1 MYHSVLIAIT
11 SLFLSVNISMAQSIE
26 GQWKTIDDETG
37 KAKSVVDVKLK
48 DGKLYGEIIKL
59 YRNTDED
66 QDPICEE
73 CTDHR
78 KGKKVIGMTIITALE
93 KDGIEWEADDA
104 ILDPNN
110 GKIYDCKVWVD
121 EDNSDI
127 LNVRGYIG
135 FVYRTQNWQRVR

>member
-1 MYHSVLIAIT
+1 MYKVFLLVIT
-11 SLFLSVNISMAQSIE
+11 SLFLSVNVSVAQSIE

-59 YRNTDED
+59 YRSPEED
-66 QDPICEE
+66 QDPVCEE

-93 KDGIEWEADDA
+93 KDGDEWEADDA

-121 EDNSDI
+121 EDNPDI

-135 FVYRTQNWQRVR
+135 FVYRTQNWKRVK